1 MSRTASRLRQQQLL
15 LARRLKNAELG
26 RTHVEPLD
34 LLRDG
39 LLLASLTLD
48 LDAGL
53 CSGLPFPTVWILP
66 ASMRHPVKPEPTS
79 NQS

>member
-1 MSRTASRLRQQQLL
+1 MSRTASKLRQQQIL

-39 LLLASLTLD
+39 LLLASLTLE
-48 LDAGL
+48 LDSGL

-66 ASMRHPVKPEPTS
+66 ASIRHPLEPQPTS

>member
-1 MSRTASRLRQQQLL
+1 MSRTASKLRKQQIL
-15 LARRLKNAELG
+15 LAHRLKNAELG

-39 LLLASLTLD
+39 ILLASLTLE
-48 LDAGL
+48 LDSGL

-66 ASMRHPVKPEPTS
+66 ASMRHPLEPQPTS